1 MMRVL
6 VFGAGA
12 MGSLIGGLLAQ
23 QHNVTF
29 VGREAHMAAIRK
41 NGLEITGKTEL
52 KLPNKTILAY
62 ETVEPLKKGCGPPEL
77 VMVTVKSYDTASIIP
92 DLKQIIGPDTVLCS
106 VQNGL
111 DNEEQ
116 LRLAFPNNVVIG
128 STICHGVTHEKPGMV
143 YHAGYGDT
151 VVGSFEPENA
161 MIAEKIGEM
170 LTEAGVE
177 TQVTDNIW
185 GELWIKVAI
194 NASINPITAI
204 TGLKNGWLLRE
215 PSLEM
220 ILEETCNEVIRVAK
234 KSGVELPSGP
244 DGDVLGRTKY
254 VVERTSD
261 NKSSMLQD
269 IEKHRRTEVDGI
281 NGAVVQAGVKYKLNT
296 PYNSMLT
303 ALVKTIENKVVK
315 DN

>member
-1 MMRVL
+1 MRIL

-23 QHNVTF
+23 ENNVTF
-29 VGREAHMAAIRK
+29 IGRRAHMAAIRK
-41 NGLEITGKTEL
+41 SGLRITGKTEL
-52 KLPNKTILAY
+52 GLPKKAILAY

-77 VMVTVKSYDTASIIP
+77 VLVTVKSYDTAGIIP
-92 DLKQIIGPDTVLCS
+92 ELKEIVGPETVLCS
-106 VQNGL
+106 IQNGL
-111 DNEEQ
+111 DNEEL
-116 LRLAFPNNVVIG
+116 LRAAFPNNVVIG

-161 MIAEKIGEM
+161 KIAKGIAKM
-170 LTEAGVE
+170 LIDAGVE

-185 GELWIKVAI
+185 SELWIKVAI

-215 PSLEM
+215 PGLEM
-220 ILEETCNEVIRVAK
+220 ILEETCNEVIQVAK

-244 DGDVLGRTKY
+244 EGDVLGRTKH

-269 IEKHRRTEVDGI
+269 IEKVGGQRLMG
-281 NGAVVQAGVKYKLNT
+281 
-296 PYNSMLT
+296 SMAQWFPLG
-303 ALVKTIENKVVK
+303 
-315 DN
+315 